1 MMEVH
6 QPIACLSPNQR
17 LSSHQPRSLH
27 TSPLTLPL
35 TAHDRTP
42 QPNTMIIEASLHAS
56 ATTPPDSPQQ
66 AETLTSTHVPE
77 DLQKDFTMPDDIQKD
92 RNMPDDLEK
101 EVTDEHRMWN
111 GNTADMREGDEDY
124 SNLDR
129 EGVDGGSPSPLP
141 PQLSPKD
148 GQGFSFSDTAEN
160 SPKPL
165 SECYTPPSNA
175 ASSQDGS
182 DRRPNRRKQTL
193 EDIVRRMRTVEPAE
207 PEDMYDSD
215 EMIEED
221 MDDEQG
227 MMGMVPGRIPDDE
240 VDGAP
245 LEMRSYTRDATW
257 EEASAQAHAESV
269 IKRSMQG
276 VYEDAEE
283 MDQDG
288 ERQPERFER
297 ANADIYRKVK
307 QELEEQRIG
316 HKLLSEHK
324 VIDFTSHNG
333 FSVSRS
339 SESEHQ
345 KASMNSLPKPPMPMP
360 PHLSPSM
367 AGGLHS
373 SLPMSSNISETAYS
387 PHHYSMS
394 KMNAPWFPGGL
405 PHMFPF
411 SPAGMMD
418 HHGLG
423 PKFLPFEGKM
433 IPEVDK
439 DYLKC
444 NYCERTFRRQKNL
457 ENHIESTHQGKGP
470 QKPKRENGDMY
481 FKCTHCPYT
490 TKHQSNLYVHLRI
503 HTGERPYICGAC
515 GVQYS
520 QSHSLKSH
528 IINKHDGIMSYY
540 IKEKRNRSP
549 RGMGYMTTHVNPG
562 EPTIFKLPP
571 PPSMPSLQQSNME
584 LVAKAIEMAKN
595 GVGDMPHLPP
605 SLLSSHPH
613 HPGSGL
619 PQHSLA
625 SPLMS
630 PNPPLSAGH
639 HGLFHKQS
647 PTFPFNGHYFGGAIP
662 FGADLPA
669 TPTPAMVPLPSPGGH
684 MTNGISPGSNHSS
697 SNRSEMGLN
706 LSTGLV
712 TPTSTPNRTPSA
724 NPNGMLS
731 PSSNPLPSPNNN
743 NNSHASSKAAGG
755 QDCGAMD
762 LSKKG
767 QDLTERRGS
776 ADSNPDQHPCINCSS
791 AGKLKLL
798 RLNVVRMLS
807 ILVPNLNFEEKGI
820 SADSDSVDELLQDV
834 IESNTH
840 DDDMCP

>member
-1 MMEVH
+1 MDVM
-6 QPIACLSPNQR
+6 R
-17 LSSHQPRSLH
+17 LSGLLGRQDSAYLVTRHRPHCDPLP

-35 TAHDRTP
+35 SSHDRTP
-42 QPNTMIIEASLHAS
+42 QSSSMIIEASLHTS
-56 ATTPPDSPQQ
+56 AATPPDSPQQ
-66 AETLTSTHVPE
+66 GETLSSTNMPEDIQKDFNMPE
-77 DLQKDFTMPDDIQKD
+77 DLQKERSMPE
-92 RNMPDDLEK
+92 DLQK
-101 EVTDEHRMWN
+101 EVNEEHRMWN
-111 GNTADMREGDEDY
+111 GNTAEMRDGVEDY

-129 EGVDGGSPSPLP
+129 EGVDGGSASPLP
-141 PQLSPKD
+141 PQLSPKE
-148 GQGFSFSDTAEN
+148 GQGHGFASMNNTAAD
-160 SPKPL
+160 SPKPP

-193 EDIVRRMRTVEPAE
+193 EDIVRRMRTVEPSD
-207 PEDMYDSD
+207 DMYESEEEMD
-215 EMIEED
+215 EE
-221 MDDEQG
+221 MDQPG
-227 MMGMVPGRIPDDE
+227 MMSMDASRLPSDE

-245 LEMRSYTRDATW
+245 LEMRSYLDA
-257 EEASAQAHAESV
+257 AQACAESV
-269 IKRSMQG
+269 IKRTMPG
-276 VYEDAEE
+276 CYADGEE
-283 MDQDG
+283 MDQDA
-288 ERQPERFER
+288 ERQPQNLERENYLNMQKDAEAPR
-297 ANADIYRKVK
+297 VS
-307 QELEEQRIG
+307 
-316 HKLLSEHK
+316 HKAPTEPK
-324 VIDFTSHNG
+324 PTDFMTQNG
-333 FSVSRS
+333 VPAPRS
-339 SESEHQ
+339 SESSEMNEQ
-345 KASMNSLPKPPMPMP
+345 KSGLSSLPKPPLPP
-360 PHLSPSM
+360 PHLSPNMS
-367 AGGLHS
+367 GGLHS

-394 KMNAPWFPGGL
+394 KMNGWFPGGL

-418 HHGLG
+418 HPGLG
-423 PKFLPFEGKM
+423 PKFLPFESKM
-433 IPEVDK
+433 MPEVDK

-549 RGMGYMTTHVNPG
+549 RGMGYMTTHVAHG

-595 GVGDMPHLPP
+595 SAGEVHHPPPPLLPTHPQHPP
-605 SLLSSHPH
+605 SNVPH
-613 HPGSGL
+613 SM
-619 PQHSLA
+619 A

-630 PNPPLSAGH
+630 PNPPVSGAPH
-639 HGLFHKQS
+639 SLFPKHS
-647 PTFPFNGHYFGGAIP
+647 PTFPFNGPYFGGAMP
-662 FGADLPA
+662 YAADLPA
-669 TPTPAMVPLPSPGGH
+669 TPTPAMVPMPSPGGH
-684 MTNGISPGSNHSS
+684 MTNGISPGSNNSS
-697 SNRSEMGLN
+697 SRNDIGLN
-706 LSTGLV
+706 LSTGLG
-712 TPTSTPNRTPSA
+712 TPTSTPNYTPTA
-724 NPNGMLS
+724 NPGLLS
-731 PSSNPLPSPNNN
+731 PATNPLPSPNTTSNTNN
-743 NNSHASSKAAGG
+743 NHSKAAGG
-755 QDCGAMD
+755 QDCGAID

-767 QDLTERRGS
+767 QDLMERRGS
-776 ADSNPDQHPCINCSS
+776 MDSNHDHHPCVNCSHS
-791 AGKLKLL
+791 GKLKLL

-840 DDDMCP
+840 DEDMCP